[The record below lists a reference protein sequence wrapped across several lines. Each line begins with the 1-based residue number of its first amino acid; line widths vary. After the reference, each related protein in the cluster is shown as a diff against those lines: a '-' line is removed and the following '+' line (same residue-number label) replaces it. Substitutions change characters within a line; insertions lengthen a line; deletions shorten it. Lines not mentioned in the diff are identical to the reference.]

1 MQRLTRPEIQRLTEA
16 APAILRVYESVLNSI
31 FDEQGQRWTDFKLRV
46 GGAMSGV
53 ELALNSRLQT
63 RRALWHASMVLMSLR
78 GAAPTGHDAEGTIE
92 TLASVAHTLSI
103 VSIASDSEVA
113 SEESV
118 RQARIYIERLGDGA
132 QDGINMG
139 PLIDEGAANEVM
151 SFVEDAVAKGA
162 TVVTGGTRGSLG
174 GSFVE
179 PTILTNVSTDMRVF
193 NEEIFGPVA
202 PVFRF
207 STEAE
212 AIALAND
219 TPFGLA
225 SYFYARDIGRIWRV
239 AEGLEYG
246 IVGINEGIIS
256 TEVAPFGGVKESGSG
271 REGSKYGIDDYLE
284 IKYLCMGGID
294 R

>member
-31 FDEQGQRWTDFKLRV
+31 FDEQGARWTDFKLRV

-118 RQARIYIERLGDGA
+118 RQA
-132 QDGINMG
+132 Q
-139 PLIDEGAANEVM
+139 
-151 SFVEDAVAKGA
+151 
-162 TVVTGGTRGSLG
+162 
-174 GSFVE
+174 
-179 PTILTNVSTDMRVF
+179 VF
-193 NEEIFGPVA
+193 
-202 PVFRF
+202 
-207 STEAE
+207 
-212 AIALAND
+212 
-219 TPFGLA
+219 
-225 SYFYARDIGRIWRV
+225 IGRLPAGELTLATLV
-239 AEGLEYG
+239 AAHEA
-246 IVGINEGIIS
+246 
-256 TEVAPFGGVKESGSG
+256 TFPDDP
-271 REGSKYGIDDYLE
+271 RE
-284 IKYLCMGGID
+284 
-294 R
+294 RR